1 MKEEGPVDNSM
12 LVALNDSISSQAV
25 IDFLAD
31 LPLSRET
38 MNVTLI
44 HVYRKPAAVEDLMG
58 QRFTSEQPSRFMKV
72 LEDAKEKLVASG
84 FRPEKIRIDLVEDPF
99 PTVTDGIIER
109 FNQQS
114 YDMVVIGRKNMSK
127 AEEFVLGDI
136 SVKLVRA
143 LGATAVLVVKT
154 P

>member
-1 MKEEGPVDNSM
+1 MKEGDPLDNSM

-31 LPLSRET
+31 LPLCREE
-38 MNVTLI
+38 MKVTLI

-58 QRFTSEQPSRFMKV
+58 QRFTSEQPSRFKKL
-72 LEDAKEKLVASG
+72 LEEARDKLVARG
-84 FRPEKIRIDLVEDPF
+84 FQSEKVTVDLVEDPF
-99 PTVTDGIIER
+99 PTVADGIIDR
-109 FNQQS
+109 FKKDN

-143 LGATAVLVVKT
+143 LGAAAILVVKT